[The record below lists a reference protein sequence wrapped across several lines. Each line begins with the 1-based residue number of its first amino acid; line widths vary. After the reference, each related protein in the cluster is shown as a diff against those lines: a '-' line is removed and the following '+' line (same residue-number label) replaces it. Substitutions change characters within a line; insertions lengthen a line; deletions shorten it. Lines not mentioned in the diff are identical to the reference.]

1 MMLVALRNL
10 PRAILAAG
18 AVAAAAWGWHSISE
32 ARVERA
38 FERRLQEGKATR
50 AASATFTGNIPR
62 QLRESSGVAVSR
74 EHAGVLWSHNDSGN
88 DPILYAIDI
97 QGRLLTSFEV
107 ENASLRDWEDVSLG
121 PCPTP
126 LSVQRDCLY
135 LGDIGDNQRRRSSY
149 TIHITPEPDPFLAD
163 STRVGSMAEVR
174 SVDFVYPDEPHDAE
188 AMAVASDG
196 DVTIVTKGR
205 NGSVQMFVLT
215 HDVVARAIE
224 TRRQVIIE
232 SAGSLPIEPAFP
244 LGRVVTGAAYSP
256 SGGTLAVRTYTEI
269 YLFTKHS
276 DGSLTPPDAAC
287 FLGFIEPGGE
297 AVDFL
302 DEETMVLT
310 SEWAGGQEG
319 TIYRVRC

>member
-1 MMLVALRNL
+1 MTLVAVSSL
-10 PRAILAAG
+10 PRAIVAAG

-32 ARVERA
+32 AKVERA
-38 FERRLQEGKATR
+38 FERRLQEGEAVR

-62 QLRESSGVAVSR
+62 QIRESSGVAVSR

-97 QGRLLTSFEV
+97 QGRLLASFEV
-107 ENASLRDWEDVSLG
+107 GNASLRDWEDVSLS
-121 PCPTP
+121 PCPVS
-126 LSVQRDCLY
+126 LSVQKDCLY

-149 TIHITPEPDPFLAD
+149 AIYIIPEPDPFLAD
-163 STRVGSMAEVR
+163 STRVGRIAEIR

-188 AMAVASDG
+188 AMAVSSDG

-205 NGSVQMFVLT
+205 NGLVQMFVLT
-215 HDVVARAIE
+215 RDAVARAIE
-224 TRRQVIIE
+224 TGLQVTIE
-232 SAGSLPIEPAFP
+232 SAGSLPIEPVFP

-256 SGGTLAVRTYTEI
+256 SGVTLAVRTYTEI
-269 YLFTKHS
+269 FLFTKHS

-297 AVDFL
+297 AVDFI

-310 SEWAGGQEG
+310 SEWSGGQEG